1 MTAPVVADASPLIAF
16 QQIGELRLLRAVF
29 AELTVPPA
37 VAREILP
44 SVAPAPWIVER
55 GLTQPIGPLV
65 LRADL
70 GAGESEAL
78 SLAAEIRADRLLLDE
93 RAARRVAEALGLS
106 VVGTLGVLL
115 AAKRRG
121 LVAEVRPLIDELV
134 RQGFWVAPRLV
145 KQVLLAAGEE
155 GSDDRRS

>member
-1 MTAPVVADASPLIAF
+1 VTAVVVADASPLIAL

-29 AELTVPPA
+29 TELIVPPA

-44 SVAPAPWIVER
+44 SVPPAPWIVER
-55 GLTQPIGPLV
+55 PLTQPIASLV
-65 LRADL
+65 LRANL
-70 GAGESEAL
+70 GAGEGEAL

-145 KQVLLAAGEE
+145 KQALLAAGEE
-155 GSDDRRS
+155 GPGDSRS

>member
-1 MTAPVVADASPLIAF
+1 VTAVVVADASPLIAF
-16 QQIGELRLLRAVF
+16 RQIGELRLLRAVF
-29 AELTVPPA
+29 TELTVPPA

-44 SVAPAPWIVER
+44 SVPAVPWVMER
-55 GLTQPIGPLV
+55 ALAQPIAPFV
-65 LRADL
+65 LRASL

-115 AAKRRG
+115 AA
-121 LVAEVRPLIDELV
+121 
-134 RQGFWVAPRLV
+134 
-145 KQVLLAAGEE
+145 GEE
-155 GSDDRRS
+155 GPDGSRS

>member
-1 MTAPVVADASPLIAF
+1 
-16 QQIGELRLLRAVF
+16 
-29 AELTVPPA
+29 
-37 VAREILP
+37 
-44 SVAPAPWIVER
+44 
-55 GLTQPIGPLV
+55 
-65 LRADL
+65 
-70 GAGESEAL
+70 L